1 MAICQQESGL
11 HNSYTP
17 QTHSDVFIAN
27 FMAIYT
33 NNYSQKQ
40 NFWSFV
46 NCKLTKIKKN
56 NNGKILRTDHANKT
70 GYIEASGVSD

>member
-11 HNSYTP
+11 HNLYTP

-46 NCKLTKIKKN
+46 NCKLTKMKKTTMVKFFVLTMQIK
-56 NNGKILRTDHANKT
+56 LAT
-70 GYIEASGVSD
+70 